1 MSKRNSLM
9 KNKLTVL
16 GLFNR
21 IYIGLIMPLVTFCVT
36 FYWVAYTYKHNRE
49 VFLYKTGYMLKTNA
63 LEWAG
68 LLAIVVFEI
77 IGIYLHKFYIKSVNS
92 EMHKLSAEAKKP
104 NGTSSLTELLRMN
117 SLHDTIK
124 TMRDSRYK
132 RYMTLGCVCIILGYA
147 FSLIYTATQDM
158 VFTEIEAVLYCV
170 GISLIA
176 SKLEQSLILQIP
188 FPHYETRVNNTDEQE

>member
-1 MSKRNSLM
+1 M
-9 KNKLTVL
+9 KNKLTAL

-104 NGTSSLTELLRMN
+104 NGTSSLTELLHMN

-170 GISLIA
+170 GISLIV

-188 FPHYETRVNNTDEQE
+188 FPHYETRVDNTEEQE

>member
-1 MSKRNSLM
+1 M

-49 VFLYKTGYMLKTNA
+49 VFFYKMGYMLKTNA

-77 IGIYLHKFYIKSVNS
+77 IGIYLHKFYVESVNS
-92 EMHKLSAEAKKP
+92 EMHKLSAEAEKP

-124 TMRDSRYK
+124 RMRDSSYK
-132 RYMTLGCVCIILGYA
+132 RYMTLGGVCIILGYA

-170 GISLIA
+170 GISLIGI
-176 SKLEQSLILQIP
+176 KLEQSLILQIP
-188 FPHYETRVNNTDEQE
+188 LPHYETRADKIDEQE

>member
-1 MSKRNSLM
+1 MSKGNSLM
-9 KNKLTVL
+9 KNKLTAL

-21 IYIGLIMPLVTFCVT
+21 IYIGLIVPLVTFCVT

-63 LEWAG
+63 LEWLG

-77 IGIYLHKFYIKSVNS
+77 IGIYLHKFYVESVNS
-92 EMHKLSAEAKKP
+92 EMHKLSAEAEKP

-132 RYMTLGCVCIILGYA
+132 RYMTLGGVCIIVGYA

-188 FPHYETRVNNTDEQE
+188 FPHYETRLGKTDEQE

>member
-1 MSKRNSLM
+1 M
-9 KNKLTVL
+9 KNKLTAL

-21 IYIGLIMPLVTFCVT
+21 IYIGLILPLVTFCVT

-124 TMRDSRYK
+124 NMRDSRYK

-158 VFTEIEAVLYCV
+158 VFTEIEAALYCV

>member
-1 MSKRNSLM
+1 M
-9 KNKLTVL
+9 KNKLTAL

-21 IYIGLIMPLVTFCVT
+21 IYIGLILPLVTFCVT

-49 VFLYKTGYMLKTNA
+49 VFLYSKVYMLKTNA
-63 LEWAG
+63 LEWLG

-77 IGIYLHKFYIKSVNS
+77 IGIYLHKFYVESVNT
-92 EMHKLSAEAKKP
+92 EMHKLSVEAEKP

-124 TMRDSRYK
+124 KMRDSSYK
-132 RYMTLGCVCIILGYA
+132 RYMAFGGVCIVLGYVCA
-147 FSLIYTATQDM
+147 LIYTATQDM

-176 SKLEQSLILQIP
+176 SKVEQSFILQIP
-188 FPHYETRVNNTDEQE
+188 FPHYETGVDKTDEQEQDKAR

>member
-1 MSKRNSLM
+1 M
-9 KNKLTVL
+9 KSKLTAL

-21 IYIGLIMPLVTFCVT
+21 IYIGLILPLVTFCVT

-49 VFLYKTGYMLKTNA
+49 IFLYSKVYMFKTNA
-63 LEWAG
+63 LEWLG
-68 LLAIVVFEI
+68 LLAILVLEI
-77 IGIYLHKFYIKSVNS
+77 IGIYLHKFYVESTNT
-92 EMHKLSAEAKKP
+92 EMHKLSAEAEKP

-124 TMRDSRYK
+124 KMRDSSYK
-132 RYMTLGCVCIILGYA
+132 RYMAFGGVCIVLGYVCA
-147 FSLIYTATQDM
+147 LIYTATQDM

-176 SKLEQSLILQIP
+176 SKVEQSFILQIP
-188 FPHYETRVNNTDEQE
+188 FPHYETGVAKIDEKE